1 MTLVSAKSLSV
12 GQNLRRLPDREIF
25 FAALLGILLL
35 PKQPLIWASQR
46 GTACGSV
53 LMRYTHLRAED
64 LVGRLG

>member
-12 GQNLRRLPDREIF
+12 EQNLRRLPDREIF
-25 FAALLGILLL
+25 FAALLGRFVL

-46 GTACGSV
+46 GTTCGGV
-53 LMRYTHLRAED
+53 LIRYTHLSAED